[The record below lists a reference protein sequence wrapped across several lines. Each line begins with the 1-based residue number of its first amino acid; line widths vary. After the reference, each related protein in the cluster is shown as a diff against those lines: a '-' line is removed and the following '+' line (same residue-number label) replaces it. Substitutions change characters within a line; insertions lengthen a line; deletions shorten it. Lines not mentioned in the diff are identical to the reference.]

1 MSAPLTQPEADALL
15 VMPKRRVDETR
26 HSYPV
31 SGKLTIPLTSLDKR
45 EHFLLDI
52 HRGQIALLK
61 GTYQN
66 RAKQVIV
73 LARLDFGGP
82 PHRNPDGEE
91 IPCPH
96 LHVYREGWGDKWATA
111 LSPDEF
117 ADAADPWALYTDFLR
132 FCVVAEPPV
141 MRKDLFS

>member
-1 MSAPLTQPEADALL
+1 MSATLTQPEADALL
-15 VMPKRRVDETR
+15 VMPKHRLDDTR

-31 SGKLTIPLTSLDKR
+31 SGKLTLPLTSADKR
-45 EHFLLDI
+45 EQFLLDI
-52 HRGQIALLK
+52 QRGRISLLK
-61 GTYQN
+61 GTYQS
-66 RAKQVIV
+66 RARLVVI

-82 PHRNPDGEE
+82 PHRNPDSEE

-117 ADAADPWALYTDFLR
+117 ADATDPWTLYTDFLR
-132 FCVVAEPPV
+132 FCVITEPPV
-141 MRKDLFS
+141 VLKDLFS